1 MGVWRGVLTAFSLC
15 MMASSA
21 VAAPCEYDV
30 SPLPVVQG
38 VVIRLT
44 DDGAVLRDGTILNV
58 PEGLRSAFAVG
69 KATSVRGL
77 IASSAHKVQVFAVN
91 TPQPDCEGVPHVAR
105 GPYPGSPQY
114 DALQSNIGH
123 K

>member
-58 PEGLRSAFAVG
+58 PEGLRSGLIVG
-69 KATSVRGL
+69 KAVSVRGL
-77 IASSAHKVQVFAVN
+77 IAVAAHRVQVFAVN
-91 TPQPDCEGVPHVAR
+91 MPGPQCAAAPHVAR
-105 GPYPGSPQY
+105 GAYPGSPQY
-114 DALQSNIGH
+114 DSLLPNVGH